1 MTKPN
6 LTCLAPS
13 SSMLTFSGFASIRPL
28 VPPLL
33 FHRFAPARSAGL
45 GLTCLLMLC
54 ASALAA
60 AAEPPN
66 MPARPEHPS
75 ASRQYIRARAAALAG
90 HEAPAASGA
99 HGTTDTTKAHWSYVG
114 DTGPQAWG
122 DMAPAFK
129 ACANGNRQSPI
140 NIEAASTVPGPA
152 EPLHF
157 NYQPSGGTVVNN
169 GHTIQVDLA
178 GDNAISVLGSRYQ
191 LLQIH
196 FHLPSEEQLNQR
208 GFAMVA
214 HLVHKNAEG
223 QLAVVAVLLDPGAAN
238 PLVNKVWAHMP
249 RGNGERV
256 RLSADLLDL
265 NELLPADPSYYSFMG
280 SLTTP
285 PCTENVLWLVMKTPM
300 PVSREQIKLFAQLF
314 PNNARPVQ
322 ALNGR
327 AVRDAH

>member
-1 MTKPN
+1 MNKFHLKYLVPAH
-6 LTCLAPS
+6 LTR
-13 SSMLTFSGFASIRPL
+13 TFSAPAPIRPRA
-28 VPPLL
+28 PPLIVRL
-33 FHRFAPARSAGL
+33 TAQAGAAGSWL
-45 GLTCLLMLC
+45 ALLAMLC
-54 ASALAA
+54 AGSLAGA
-60 AAEPPN
+60 ADSRDA
-66 MPARPEHPS
+66 PAQPENYS

-90 HEAPAASGA
+90 HEAPAAAGA
-99 HGTTDTTKAHWSYVG
+99 HGTADTTKAHWSYVG

-249 RGNGERV
+249 QGHGERV
-256 RLSADLLDL
+256 RLSAGLLDL
-265 NELLPADPSYYSFMG
+265 NQLLPADPSYYSFTG

-327 AVRDAH
+327 VVRDAH